1 MRRPVLKW
9 CGAAV
14 LGSFIVHCSKRRTLS
29 MLEMGGG
36 SSNQY
41 LLSIYY
47 LKRKYIQELTVDRR
61 HKISS
66 LVGNNALKTR
76 LDVKS
81 QPQDRDRELTGHR
94 ELAITAANGTYVR
107 TRRLIL
113 YIGLLLSTPLYHLYC
128 D

>member
-1 MRRPVLKW
+1 MRRPVLK
-9 CGAAV
+9 CRSAGV
-14 LGSFIVHCSKRRTLS
+14 LYCSLFKAS
-29 MLEMGGG
+29 YVVNVGNGGWI
-36 SSNQY
+36 QQ
-41 LLSIYY
+41 SIPAIHY
-47 LKRKYIQELTVDRR
+47 LKRKYIQEPTVDRR

-76 LDVKS
+76 FDVKS
-81 QPQDRDRELTGHR
+81 QPQDRDRELTGQM

-113 YIGLLLSTPLYHLYC
+113 YIVLLLSTPLYHLCC

>member
-29 MLEMGGG
+29 MLEMGVGWI
-36 SSNQY
+36 QQ
-41 LLSIYY
+41 SIPTSHY
-47 LKRKYIQELTVDRR
+47 LKRKYIQEPTVDRR

-66 LVGNNALKTR
+66 SGGNNALKTR

-81 QPQDRDRELTGHR
+81 QPQDRDRELTGQR

>member
-14 LGSFIVHCSKRRTLS
+14 LGSFIVQLFKVSYVVNVGN
-29 MLEMGGG
+29 GGWI
-36 SSNQY
+36 QQ
-41 LLSIYY
+41 SIPAIHY
-47 LKRKYIQELTVDRR
+47 LKRKYIQEPTVDRR

-66 LVGNNALKTR
+66 SVGNNALKTR

-81 QPQDRDRELTGHR
+81 QPQDRDRELTGQR
-94 ELAITAANGTYVR
+94 ELAITAANGIYVR

-113 YIGLLLSTPLYHLYC
+113 HIYTQREKRGRRV
-128 D
+128 